1 MSQGTTLAVCG
12 ALLPSARAIRMRAAL
27 SIVLAAIAYA
37 PHACADAIVSDVTQ
51 LNPIHVRELVAP
63 TSIEAIIEA
72 VKNHPGPISIG
83 GGRYSM
89 GGQTATDGALQIDMR
104 RFAQIVSFSR
114 ENKVITV
121 QAGITWR
128 KIQEYIDPYDLSVEI
143 MQSYDNFTVGGSLS
157 VNAHGRY
164 VGLGPI
170 VLSVKSILLV
180 LADGSVVT
188 ASPKESPD
196 LFYGAIGG
204 YGALGVIAE
213 ATLQLTDNVRVE
225 EHSQLM
231 PLSAYRAFFDKN
243 VRDNRNVIFHNADIF
258 PPAFEVV
265 RVTSYTMTDKPV
277 TINERLTP
285 ADADYS
291 SNRRIVEVVS
301 EWPGG
306 KWMRQHVLDPWLYR
320 KSAVEWRNYEASYD
334 VRELEPVSR
343 KRSTFVLQEYF
354 VPASRIDEFVPRVAE
369 VLRRSHVNVINISIR
384 HSRPDPGTYL
394 AWARSEVFCFV
405 IYYKRGTA
413 KSAQQEVQDWT
424 RELIDRAISEGGTYY
439 LPYQVLAT
447 KEQFHAAYPRA
458 WDFFKLKKRVDP
470 SNKFRNRLLDAYY
483 ETGDAPRMSGSG
495 YPSPRQDSASTSRFT
510 GSPDAP
516 SPPFHRLPLGSP
528 LR

>member
-1 MSQGTTLAVCG
+1 MTARSIGNVIPGVPVCTRGHFWRGARTTL
-12 ALLPSARAIRMRAAL
+12 MRAAGV
-27 SIVLAAIAYA
+27 SIVSAAMAYCPPA
-37 PHACADAIVSDVTQ
+37 YADAIVSDVTQ
-51 LNPIHVRELVAP
+51 LNPIRVREIVEP
-63 TSIEAIIEA
+63 TSIEEIINA

-104 RFAQIVSFSR
+104 RFAEVLSFSK
-114 ENKVITV
+114 EDQVITV

-170 VLSVKSILLV
+170 VLSVKSIRLV
-180 LADGSVVT
+180 LADGSIVT
-188 ASPKESPD
+188 ASPTENPD

-204 YGALGVIAE
+204 YGALGVISE

-225 EHSQLM
+225 QQSQLM
-231 PLSAYRAFFDKN
+231 PISAYRAFFNKN
-243 VRDNRNVIFHNADIF
+243 VRNNGNVIFHNADIF
-258 PPAFEVV
+258 PTAFDVV
-265 RVTSYTMTDKPV
+265 RVTSYTKTDKPV
-277 TINERLTP
+277 TISERLSR

-291 SNRRIVEVVS
+291 GNRRIVEVVS

-306 KWMRQHVLDPWLYR
+306 KWMRQHILDPWLYR
-320 KSAVEWRNYEASYD
+320 QSSVEWRNYEASYD

-343 KRSTFVLQEYF
+343 KLSTFVLQEYF
-354 VPASRIDEFVPRVAE
+354 VPASRLDEFVPRMAE
-369 VLRRSHVNVINISIR
+369 VLRRHHVNVINISIR

-405 IYYKRGTA
+405 IYYKQGTA
-413 KSAQQEVQDWT
+413 EAAQQEVRAWT

-439 LPYQVLAT
+439 LPYQILAT
-447 KEQFHAAYPRA
+447 KEQFYAAYPRA
-458 WDFFKLKKRVDP
+458 GDFFKLKNRIDP
-470 SNKFRNRLLDAYY
+470 GNKFRNRLLDAYY
-483 ETGDAPRMSGSG
+483 EPGRARNE
-495 YPSPRQDSASTSRFT
+495 
-510 GSPDAP
+510 
-516 SPPFHRLPLGSP
+516 
-528 LR
+528 

>member
-1 MSQGTTLAVCG
+1 MCRAFL
-12 ALLPSARAIRMRAAL
+12 AIRTCVQFRRKAQAIFMRAATF
-27 SIVLAAIAYA
+27 SIAVAALAQPFYA
-37 PHACADAIVSDVTQ
+37 HADAIVSDITQ
-51 LNPIHVRELVAP
+51 LNPVHVREIVAP

-72 VKNHPGPISIG
+72 VKDHPGPISIG

-104 RFAQIVSFSR
+104 RFCQVVSFSK

-128 KIQEYIDPYDLSVEI
+128 KIQDTIDPYDLSVEI
-143 MQSYDNFTVGGSLS
+143 MQSFDNFTVGGSLS

-164 VGLGPI
+164 AGLGPI
-170 VLSVKSILLV
+170 VLSVKSIRLV
-180 LADGSVVT
+180 LADGSVVS
-188 ASPKESPD
+188 ASPTENPE

-231 PLSAYRAFFDKN
+231 PLSAYGAFYEKN
-243 VRDNRNVIFHNADIF
+243 VRNDGNIIFHNADIF
-258 PPAFEVV
+258 PAAFDRV
-265 RVTSYTMTDKPV
+265 RVTSYSKTDKPV
-277 TINERLTP
+277 SIRERLTP
-285 ADADYS
+285 ANEDYS
-291 SNRRIVEVVS
+291 SERRVVEAVS

-306 KWMRQHVLDPWLYR
+306 KWVRQHVLDPWVHR

-343 KRSTFVLQEYF
+343 KLSTFVLQEYF
-354 VPASRIDEFVPRVAE
+354 VPANRMDEFAPRMAE
-369 VLRRSHVNVINISIR
+369 VLRRHHVNVINISIR

-405 IYYKRGTA
+405 IYYKQGTSE
-413 KSAQQEVQDWT
+413 SAQQEVQVWT
-424 RELIDRAISEGGTYY
+424 RELIDRALDSGGSYY
-439 LPYQVLAT
+439 LPYQILAT

-458 WDFFKLKKRVDP
+458 WDFFKLKSRVDP
-470 SNKFRNRLLDAYY
+470 GNKFRNRLLDAYY
-483 ETGDAPRMSGSG
+483 VPGEAAT
-495 YPSPRQDSASTSRFT
+495 
-510 GSPDAP
+510 
-516 SPPFHRLPLGSP
+516 H
-528 LR
+528 